1 MRTIKKYTLSLITAT
16 SFLFVGC
23 SNTESDTT
31 ISADSIMEKVDEAY
45 NHISSIHTNM
55 SFELKNNEQNES
67 AHITLD
73 MQTLDNP
80 KKAMITITMDSAQT
94 EVPTSLSL
102 YMDEDYLYMNLFDNW
117 VKQPLTDEMKQSLNL
132 QRATDLVNPRKL
144 DNISFSK
151 KDDTTIDGAD
161 VYVVS
166 ASLRSS
172 ILQTVLNQSFSLLP
186 SNDDSLDL
194 DFSKLS
200 DVTFDYY
207 INKENYAPI
216 KLSSDFSNLFSA
228 EGESISGTL
237 DITFDNINSLSD
249 ISLPDDAKNASDL
262 SSTESN

>member
-117 VKQPLTDEMKQSLNL
+117 VKQPLTL
-132 QRATDLVNPRKL
+132 
-144 DNISFSK
+144 
-151 KDDTTIDGAD
+151 
-161 VYVVS
+161 
-166 ASLRSS
+166 
-172 ILQTVLNQSFSLLP
+172 
-186 SNDDSLDL
+186 
-194 DFSKLS
+194 
-200 DVTFDYY
+200 
-207 INKENYAPI
+207 
-216 KLSSDFSNLFSA
+216 
-228 EGESISGTL
+228 
-237 DITFDNINSLSD
+237 
-249 ISLPDDAKNASDL
+249 
-262 SSTESN
+262 